1 MAKQAALDVD
11 EKLGQAL
18 VEGTFI
24 SSEQLEE
31 ALKEAKDSGK
41 RLSQVLLEKNFLS
54 PETLATVLSFQIG
67 APVID
72 IKQFRVQPEALELVP
87 EEIAR
92 EKGVIPLS
100 IEDGTLQVAMEDPQD
115 LETIDTLAAL
125 TKLRIRP
132 CLPLHGRV
140 KELIETSYKA
150 TSRLARELRGAPAR
164 APLLEAAE
172 VAQAPVVQAVDTI
185 LSEAVKERASDI
197 HIVPRKDE
205 VEILYR
211 IDGVLHP
218 AVSLPKEIHEPLLS
232 RIKVL
237 ANMDIAERRRP
248 QDGQLSLSIDGRD
261 IDFRV
266 ATVESQQGEMMV
278 LRVLDKSVSL
288 LGLDELGFQ
297 PSALER
303 YQELLRLPFGMILV
317 SGPTGSGKTTTLYA
331 SLGQLVGT
339 GRNIMTIED
348 PVEYHFEGVNQ
359 IQVNRQ
365 AGVTFP
371 VGLRAIMRLDPDIIL
386 VGEIR
391 DAETANTAIQAA
403 LTGHLVLTTIH
414 ANNAAAA
421 IVRLIDMGVEPY
433 LVSSA
438 VAGSVAQRLV
448 RRICPHC
455 RVPQRSAAEAAIYRR
470 ETGESHQEFFVG
482 RGCNFC
488 SYTGFLGRIGVFEV
502 LIVSDRIRALINEK
516 ATAAEINE
524 QAVKEGMITM
534 RQDGMLKA
542 KEGLTT
548 PSEVM
553 RSVFTID

>member
-1 MAKQAALDVD
+1 MEKQATLGID

-18 VEGTFI
+18 VEGAFI
-24 SSEQLEE
+24 TSEQLEE
-31 ALKEAKDSGK
+31 ALKAAREKGK
-41 RLSQVLLEKNFLS
+41 TLSQILLEKNMLS
-54 PETLATVLSFQIG
+54 AETLATVLSFQIG
-67 APVID
+67 VPVVD
-72 IKQFRVQPEALELVP
+72 LKQFRVQSEALELVP
-87 EEIAR
+87 EEVAR

-100 IEDGTLQVAMEDPQD
+100 IEDGALRVAMENPQD
-115 LETIDTLAAL
+115 LETIDSLAAL
-125 TKLRIRP
+125 SKLKIRP
-132 CLPLHGRV
+132 CLPLHGGI
-140 KELIETSYKA
+140 KDLIDASYKA
-150 TSRLARELRGAPAR
+150 TSRLARELRAAPLR
-164 APLLEAAE
+164 APLLEAEA
-172 VAQAPVVQAVDTI
+172 VARAPVVQAVDTI
-185 LSEAVKERASDI
+185 LQEAVKERASDV
-197 HIVPRKDE
+197 HIVPRKDQ
-205 VEILYR
+205 VDILYR

-237 ANMDIAERRRP
+237 ASMDIAERRRP
-248 QDGQLSLSIDGRD
+248 QDGQLTLPLGDREV
-261 IDFRV
+261 DFRV
-266 ATVESQQGEMMV
+266 ATAESQQGELMV

-288 LGLDELGFQ
+288 LDLAELGFQ

-348 PVEYHFEGVNQ
+348 PVEYHFEEVNQ

-365 AGVTFP
+365 AGITFP

-391 DAETANTAIQAA
+391 DAETANTAVQAA

-414 ANNAAAA
+414 ANNAAGT
-421 IVRLIDMGVEPY
+421 IVRLVEMGIEPY

-438 VAGSVAQRLV
+438 VAGSIAQRLV

-455 RVPQRSAAEAAIYRR
+455 RVPQRSAAEATIYQR
-470 ETGESHQEFFVG
+470 ETGESHSEFYTG

-502 LIVSDRIRALINEK
+502 LLVSDQIRALINEK
-516 ATAAEINE
+516 ATATQINE
-524 QAVKEGMITM
+524 QAVKEGMISM

-542 KEGLTT
+542 REGLTT

>member
-1 MAKQAALDVD
+1 MARQATLGVD

-18 VEGTFI
+18 VDGAFI
-24 SSEQLEE
+24 SPEQLEE
-31 ALKEAKDSGK
+31 ALKEARESGK
-41 RLSQVLLEKNFLS
+41 RLSQVLIEKNFLS

-67 APVID
+67 VPVID
-72 IKQFRVQPEALELVP
+72 LKQFRVQPEALELVP
-87 EEIAR
+87 EEFAR

-100 IEDGTLQVAMEDPQD
+100 VEDGTLQVAMEDPQD
-115 LETIDTLAAL
+115 LETIDSLAAL
-125 TKLRIRP
+125 SKLKIRP
-132 CLPLHGRV
+132 CLPLHGGV
-140 KELIETSYKA
+140 KELIDASYKA
-150 TSRLARELRGAPAR
+150 TSRLAQELRTAPLR

-172 VAQAPVVQAVDTI
+172 VARAPVVQAVDTI
-185 LSEAVKERASDI
+185 LQEAVKERASDV
-197 HIVPRKDE
+197 HIVPRKDQ
-205 VEILYR
+205 VDILYR

-237 ANMDIAERRRP
+237 ASMDIAERRRP

-261 IDFRV
+261 VDFRV
-266 ATVESQQGEMMV
+266 ATAESQQGEMMV

-348 PVEYHFEGVNQ
+348 PVEYHFEGINQ

-365 AGVTFP
+365 AGITFP

-391 DAETANTAIQAA
+391 DAETANTAVQAA

-414 ANNAAAA
+414 ANNAAGA
-421 IVRLIDMGVEPY
+421 IIRLVEMGIEPY

-455 RVPQRSAAEAAIYRR
+455 RVRQRSAAEAAIYRR
-470 ETGESHQEFFVG
+470 ETGETHQEFFIG

-502 LIVSDRIRALINEK
+502 LLVSDQIRALINER
-516 ATAAEINE
+516 ATAAQINE
-524 QAVKEGMITM
+524 EAQKEGMISM

-542 KEGLTT
+542 REGLTT

-553 RSVFTID
+553 RSVFTIE

>member
-1 MAKQAALDVD
+1 MQRQVAVGID

-18 VEGTFI
+18 VEGAFI
-24 SSEQLEE
+24 TPEQLDQ
-31 ALKEAKDSGK
+31 ALKIAKETGK
-41 RLSQVLLEKNFLS
+41 TLRQVLLEKNILS
-54 PETLATVLSFQIG
+54 SETIATVLSFQIG
-67 APVID
+67 VPVVD
-72 IKQFRVQPEALELVP
+72 LKHFRVQPEALELVP
-87 EEIAR
+87 EETAR

-100 IEDGTLQVAMEDPQD
+100 VEDGTLRLAMENPQD
-115 LETIDTLAAL
+115 LETIDSLAAL
-125 TKLRIRP
+125 TKLKIRP
-132 CLPLHGRV
+132 CLPLHGGV
-140 KELIETSYKA
+140 KELIDTAYKA
-150 TSRLARELRGAPAR
+150 TSRLARELRAAPPR
-164 APLLEAAE
+164 APLLAAE
-172 VAQAPVVQAVDTI
+172 EVGRAPVVQAVDTI
-185 LSEAVKERASDI
+185 LKEAIKERASDI
-197 HIVPRKDE
+197 HIVPRKDK

-218 AVSLPKEIHEPLLS
+218 AVSLPKGVHEPLIS

-248 QDGQLSLSIDGRD
+248 QDGQLTLVTDDREV
-261 IDFRV
+261 DFRV
-266 ATVESQQGEMMV
+266 ATAESQQGEMMV

-288 LGLDELGFQ
+288 LDLAELGFQ
-297 PSALER
+297 PTALQR

-331 SLGQLVGT
+331 SLGQLAGT

-348 PVEYHFEGVNQ
+348 PVEYHFEEINQ

-365 AGVTFP
+365 AGITFP
-371 VGLRAIMRLDPDIIL
+371 VGLRAIMRLDPDIIM

-391 DAETANTAIQAA
+391 DAETANTAVQAA

-421 IVRLIDMGVEPY
+421 IIRLVEMGIEPY

-455 RVPQRSAAEAAIYRR
+455 RASHRSAAEAAIYQR
-470 ETGESHQEFFVG
+470 ETGESYSEFYIG

-502 LIVSDRIRALINEK
+502 MVLSDQIRALINRG
-516 ATAAEINE
+516 AAAAEINE
-524 QAVKEGMITM
+524 QAIKEGMISM

>member
-1 MAKQAALDVD
+1 MARQATLGVD

-18 VEGTFI
+18 VDGAFI
-24 SSEQLEE
+24 SPDDLEK
-31 ALKEAKDSGK
+31 ALKEARESGK

-67 APVID
+67 VPVID
-72 IKQFRVQPEALELVP
+72 LKQFRVQPEALELVP
-87 EEIAR
+87 EEVAR

-132 CLPLHGRV
+132 CLPLHGGVR
-140 KELIETSYKA
+140 ELIDTAYKA
-150 TSRLARELRGAPAR
+150 TSKLARELRGAPVR
-164 APLLEAAE
+164 GPLLEAAE
-172 VAQAPVVQAVDTI
+172 VARAPVVQAVDTI

-197 HIVPRKDE
+197 HIVPRKDG

-237 ANMDIAERRRP
+237 ASMDIAERRRP

-261 IDFRV
+261 VDFRV
-266 ATVESQQGEMMV
+266 ATAESQQGEMMV

-348 PVEYHFEGVNQ
+348 PVEYHFEGINQ

-365 AGVTFP
+365 AGITFP

-391 DAETANTAIQAA
+391 DAETANTAVQAA

-414 ANNAAAA
+414 ANNAAGA
-421 IVRLIDMGVEPY
+421 IIRLVEMGIEPY

-470 ETGESHQEFFVG
+470 ETGETHQEFFIG

-502 LIVSDRIRALINEK
+502 LIVSDQIRALINEK
-516 ATAAEINE
+516 ATATQINE
-524 QAVKEGMITM
+524 QAVKEGMISM